1 MTAML
6 VLNGVL
12 MVMIVGAIL
21 AVLVWGIATD
31 RPWRD
36 FVRHAHLRRSPRPA
50 GPHHPRQ
57 PARQRSGAPGLS
69 A

>member
-6 VLNGVL
+6 ILNGVL
-12 MVMIVGAIL
+12 MVMIVAAIL
-21 AVLVWGIATD
+21 TVLVWGIVTD

-36 FVRHAHLRRSPRPA
+36 RVRLAHVRHARGRPVRARPA
-50 GPHHPRQ
+50 GVR
-57 PARQRSGAPGLS
+57 RQRVRPGLS

>member
-6 VLNGVL
+6 ILNGVF

-36 FVRHAHLRRSPRPA
+36 FVRHAHLRRAPRPVGPHDSPRPA
-50 GPHHPRQ
+50 
-57 PARQRSGAPGLS
+57 RQRASAPGLS

>member
-6 VLNGVL
+6 VLNGVF
-12 MVMIVGAIL
+12 MVMIVAAIL

-36 FVRHAHLRRSPRPA
+36 FVRQAHLRRSPRPT
-50 GPHHPRQ
+50 GPHHSRH
-57 PARQRSGAPGLS
+57 PARQRATAQGLS

>member
-12 MVMIVGAIL
+12 MVMIVAAIL

-36 FVRHAHLRRSPRPA
+36 FVRVAHLRHSPRPA
-50 GPHHPRQ
+50 GPHHSPR
-57 PARQRSGAPGLS
+57 PARQRASAPGLS

>member
-6 VLNGVL
+6 VLNGVF
-12 MVMIVGAIL
+12 MVLIVAAIL

-36 FVRHAHLRRSPRPA
+36 LVRQAHLRRAPRPTGPHHSPRPA
-50 GPHHPRQ
+50 RQ
-57 PARQRSGAPGLS
+57 PASAPS
-69 A
+69 MSS